1 MRISKLII
9 ALLLLSVW
17 VNALAQNGYAHLRRW
32 EGQYPTYNKLPQKF
46 FALPEIQRP
55 LKELLSRRV
64 YYLLTKGHTKEGP
77 IKIIGNYLKVNVC
90 GSPESYACDNVTVLV
105 IDLNDGSMY
114 VAFDVF
120 SSEPRYFSTKEKFI
134 DLPQNVQSPF

>member
-1 MRISKLII
+1 M
-9 ALLLLSVW
+9 
-17 VNALAQNGYAHLRRW
+17 AQGRYAHLRSW
-32 EGQYPTYNKLPQKF
+32 EGQYPTYNNLPRKF
-46 FALPEIQRP
+46 FDLPEVRRP
-55 LKELLSRRV
+55 LKKFLSRRV
-64 YYLLTKGHTKEGP
+64 YYLLTKGHTKEGS

-90 GSPESYACDNVTVLV
+90 GSPESHACDNVTILI

-120 SSEPRYFSTKEKFI
+120 NGEPRYFSTKGEFT